1 MLKFSNIYSFL
12 KKRNKINKIQNQA
25 LSEYLFLKKVKKNY

>member
-1 MLKFSNIYSFL
+1 MLEFSNIYSFL
-12 KKRNKINKIQNQA
+12 NKRNKIQNQA